1 MKTVKFKD
9 VPVDTNFTSNGVE
22 YKKIV
27 DRRISCCKS
36 INAVV
41 ATDEKQSATFK
52 PLTDVEVND

>member
-22 YKKIV
+22 YKKTV
-27 DRRISCCKS
+27 DKRVSCCKT

-41 ATDEKQSATFK
+41 AADEKQSAAFK
-52 PLTDVEVND
+52 PLTDVEVNE